1 MDRTRRFHAVPVISA
16 NALKRMSR
24 LQDIGTQRPVENYP
38 LSPAKPGRRHPMSGP
53 SQTPP
58 FSLVDLAW
66 RTAYRLGFPLARIW
80 WRLRRRA
87 HQGAL
92 VAVYVGPALL
102 LVRPSYRAEW
112 NFPGGSVRH
121 NETPEAAARR
131 EMAEEIGLTT
141 TAPLHPAGVV
151 PGQWD
156 GRRDCVHFF
165 ELRLDRLPTLR
176 LDNRE
181 IVAARLTEPP
191 GLRDMKFTRPVAAYL
206 AMTLPPD
213 RP

>member
-1 MDRTRRFHAVPVISA
+1 
-16 NALKRMSR
+16 
-24 LQDIGTQRPVENYP
+24 
-38 LSPAKPGRRHPMSGP
+38 MSGP
-53 SQTPP
+53 CQTPP
-58 FSLVDLAW
+58 FSLTDLAW

-80 WRLRRRA
+80 WRLRRRS

-92 VAVYVGPALL
+92 VAVYVGQALL
-102 LVRPSYRAEW
+102 LVRPSYRPEW
-112 NFPGGSVRH
+112 NFPGGSIRN

-141 TAPLHPAGVV
+141 AAPLHQTCVV

-181 IVAARLTEPP
+181 IVAARLTAPTE
-191 GLRDMKFTRPVAAYL
+191 LRGMKFTRPVAAYL
-206 AMTLPPD
+206 ATKRPPD
-213 RP
+213 RL